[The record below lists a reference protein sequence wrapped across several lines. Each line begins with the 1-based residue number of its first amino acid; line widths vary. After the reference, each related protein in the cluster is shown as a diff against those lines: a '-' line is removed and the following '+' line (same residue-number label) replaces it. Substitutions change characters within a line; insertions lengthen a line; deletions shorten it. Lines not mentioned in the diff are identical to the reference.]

1 MNLYEET
8 ICALWLN
15 EIKGISLRNKKTL
28 IEYFMS
34 FQSVYQATKEDY
46 EKAGFL
52 EWFDTIEN
60 QKNLEFARQHYDKL
74 YERGIQVIH
83 FNHSFYPV
91 KLKQIYDPPIVLFVK
106 GIIRENLRIHNRCIG
121 IVGART
127 PSVYGSQMAN
137 YFAENLAKHNYS
149 IISGLARGVDGIA
162 HKGALLANG
171 YTVAVL
177 GCGINVTYPKEHV
190 NLYAQ
195 IEENG
200 AIISEYGL
208 DVAPLTANF
217 PRRNRIISGLS
228 DGILVIEA
236 KKKSGSLITADCA
249 LEQGRQV
256 YAIPGRISD
265 RNSEGTNNLIKQGAM
280 CVTDIEDII
289 FDMEGSADDGQMVMM
304 LKGDSMELSVCDTID
319 NKKNAL
325 APIEKMVYSCLSLD
339 PVYIDDIIQ
348 KAGIGITKV
357 ISVLY
362 ELERKGFVSQPL
374 KGYYIVTL

>member
-83 FNHSFYPV
+83 FNHSSYPV

-190 NLYAQ
+190 NLYAKLRKMARLFRNMDWMLHRLQ
-195 IEENG
+195 PIFLDETVSL
-200 AIISEYGL
+200 AVYRTEYL
-208 DVAPLTANF
+208 
-217 PRRNRIISGLS
+217 
-228 DGILVIEA
+228 
-236 KKKSGSLITADCA
+236 
-249 LEQGRQV
+249 
-256 YAIPGRISD
+256 
-265 RNSEGTNNLIKQGAM
+265 
-280 CVTDIEDII
+280 
-289 FDMEGSADDGQMVMM
+289 
-304 LKGDSMELSVCDTID
+304 
-319 NKKNAL
+319 
-325 APIEKMVYSCLSLD
+325 
-339 PVYIDDIIQ
+339 
-348 KAGIGITKV
+348 
-357 ISVLY
+357 
-362 ELERKGFVSQPL
+362 
-374 KGYYIVTL
+374 

>member
-83 FNHSFYPV
+83 FNHSSYPV

-217 PRRNRIISGLS
+217 ARRNRIISGLS